1 MKDWQHAWPLI
12 RSQRRDAITG
22 LALSLLGIAASLL
35 QPWPMQIIVDSIL
48 GANPMRSWLTR
59 DKSAALLTVCLGL
72 LAIHFL
78 RGGLSAWSTMYL
90 VRAGLR
96 MTHELRLRV
105 YEHLQKLSLV
115 FHDQRA
121 VGDSIYRVTWDTF
134 SIQTL
139 FNSGIIPLISSVIT
153 LAGMM
158 VIMLRFDVVLTLLAL
173 AAAPL
178 LPLTIKFYNRRL
190 STVSTEYLTRETKV
204 SSVIQ

>member
-1 MKDWQHAWPLI
+1 MKDWRHAWPLI
-12 RSQRRDAITG
+12 WSQRRDAIVG
-22 LALSLLGIAASLL
+22 LVLSLLGIAASLL
-35 QPWPMQIIVDSIL
+35 QPWPMQIIVDDIL
-48 GANPMRSWLTR
+48 GAKPMPAWLTP
-59 DKSAALLTVCLGL
+59 DKPEALLIVCLGL

-78 RGGLSAWSTMYL
+78 RGGLSAWSTTYL

-139 FNSGIIPLISSVIT
+139 FNSGIIPLLRSESV
-153 LAGMM
+153 
-158 VIMLRFDVVLTLLAL
+158 V
-173 AAAPL
+173 
-178 LPLTIKFYNRRL
+178 
-190 STVSTEYLTRETKV
+190 
-204 SSVIQ
+204 